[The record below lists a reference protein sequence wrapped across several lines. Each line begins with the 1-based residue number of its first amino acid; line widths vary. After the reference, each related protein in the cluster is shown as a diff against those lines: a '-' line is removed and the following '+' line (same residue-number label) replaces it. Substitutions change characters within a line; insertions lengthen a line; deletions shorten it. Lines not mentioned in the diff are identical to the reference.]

1 MKKKI
6 SFNVSLVFSLLI
18 LTLPIAVI
26 IYHKSNG
33 HLINGWEITGC
44 ISLFAFPLS
53 MVFVLIKK
61 VPGMVKVIVSL
72 VILCGTAFLCVWMNG
87 VGGYVVFESYNG
99 IEQVERYNEQFGG
112 YYSVRSEDIHKID
125 VPIESYGE
133 FEDISHYY
141 YLCTGI
147 FQDACNTTIVE
158 YTDEEFEN
166 EVKRLNSENTF
177 YEKAVLPEDP
187 VPVFTFEGFDF
198 RLKKPQNEDDYDY
211 YPKCMNFIGVN
222 NATNEIAYV
231 HFENWD
237 LDGVFDFETLM
248 YSYCGWRYITEER
261 TEK

>member
-26 IYHKSNG
+26 IYHKTNG
-33 HLINGWEITGC
+33 HLINGWEIAGC
-44 ISLFAFPLS
+44 ISLFAFALS

-61 VPGMVKVIVSL
+61 VPGIVKVIMSL
-72 VILCGTAFLCVWMNG
+72 VFLCVASFLCVLT
-87 VGGYVVFESYNG
+87 VGLGYVVFEPYNG
-99 IEQVERYNEQFGG
+99 TEEVELYNEVFKETDTRYEARFKTEVEFDRYGN
-112 YYSVRSEDIHKID
+112 YKDIN
-125 VPIESYGE
+125 
-133 FEDISHYY
+133 HYY

-147 FQDACNTTIVE
+147 FQEACNTTIVE

-231 HFENWD
+231 HFEDGD

-248 YSYCGWRYITEER
+248 YSYCGWCYITEER